1 MSQAFRFDVA
11 GLGEVMLRLS
21 VPAGERLDDARR
33 LDVEYGGA
41 ECNTCVALARLG
53 RRAAWVGRLPDSS
66 LGNAVLRAVRADGVD
81 VSAVKRAPGERIGTY
96 FIEYAGAPRAI
107 QVIYDRANSAAARM
121 TAADIDWDILLG
133 AKVLH
138 VSGITAGLSDSCH
151 AMVTEA
157 IRRARAGGVMVSFD
171 VNFRAKLWSAAT
183 ASEQLAPLLKEAD
196 ILFCKSA
203 DAASL
208 FGCAGEPR
216 SQLEG
221 LAKLTRAKAIYL
233 TLGERGA
240 ALLEGGEYVER
251 PALPVQIVDRIG
263 GGDAFAAGAL
273 DGFLDGDLCVG
284 LARGVAMGAI
294 ALSQHGDRVLTS
306 REELEAAL
314 AQSQRDVAR

>member
-1 MSQAFRFDVA
+1 MTRPFRFDVA

-33 LDVEYGGA
+33 LNVEYGGA

-53 RRAAWVGRLPDSS
+53 RRAAWVGRLPDNA

-81 VSAVKRAPGERIGTY
+81 VSAVKQAAGERIGTY

-121 TAADIDWDILLG
+121 TAADLDWDVLLG

-138 VSGITAGLSDSCH
+138 VSGITAGLSDSSH
-151 AMVTEA
+151 AMVMEA
-157 IRRARAGGVMVSFD
+157 IRRARAAGVTVSFD

-183 ASEQLAPLLKEAD
+183 AGERLRPLVAEAD

-203 DAASL
+203 DAAAL

-216 SQLEG
+216 AQLEA
-221 LAKLTRAKAIYL
+221 LAKLTRAKTIFL

-240 ALLEGGEYVER
+240 ALLDQGEYVER

-273 DGFLDGDLCVG
+273 DGFLDGDLRAG
-284 LARGVAMGAI
+284 LERGVAMAAI
-294 ALSQHGDRVLTS
+294 TLSQHGDRVLTS
-306 REELEAAL
+306 RAELEAVL
-314 AQSQRDVAR
+314 AQPQRDVAR